1 MDEFWILNQSIQ
13 SLLTGRMGLSTKV
26 GASDEGTKSSPTCSQ
41 SNSRSNSLA
50 VHKLKNS
57 VGGGGASP
65 RKSIAASFQTKFSRE
80 GNLKITFSEKLIFQ
94 NSSKL
99 KLTFFVGTKVGPSQ
113 SMVHEISNGICK
125 FSPTSTKGKWIFLVQ
140 TVILSFSPI
149 LLLCIQN
156 SVNFS
161 DMIQW
166 KNEILLKVKSTLD
179 GVFKTKIEIW

>member
-1 MDEFWILNQSIQ
+1 MDEFWILNQSIK

-80 GNLKITFSEKLIFQ
+80 GNLKITFSEKLIFKNQ
-94 NSSKL
+94 FKVEIDFLYRYQGRTQSVYGPRNLQWDLQIQSHFNQRQMDILGSNCHLEFLTHSFALHSKFRQL
-99 KLTFFVGTKVGPSQ
+99 
-113 SMVHEISNGICK
+113 
-125 FSPTSTKGKWIFLVQ
+125 
-140 TVILSFSPI
+140 
-149 LLLCIQN
+149 
-156 SVNFS
+156 
-161 DMIQW
+161 
-166 KNEILLKVKSTLD
+166 
-179 GVFKTKIEIW
+179 